1 MPKRLLERQ
10 VSLLDYLTSSGAIFG
25 DKHDTPLDPALQ
37 GIDRALLR
45 MEARFSHE
53 KRMEKIAA
61 VFPRTF
67 KLLGTGRE
75 RIVREFVDACPPV
88 DISRLENARQFHE
101 FLRRR
106 WRHTPPMPPYLCD
119 VAACELACA
128 RARGATEG
136 RAPEADESTH
146 SPSCGHIRRHPGV
159 VLLRTA
165 YDIRSIFED
174 SSAAPPERDTR
185 LAVNL
190 PSGADAPSIV
200 ELVPAVFGLLA
211 ALEQWTDRRAFEGV
225 AQGDELIAELA
236 QADLIEVR

>member
-146 SPSCGHIRRHPGV
+146 SPSCGHIRRGQSS
-159 VLLRTA
+159 LRRRCA
-165 YDIRSIFED
+165 EH
-174 SSAAPPERDTR
+174 
-185 LAVNL
+185 
-190 PSGADAPSIV
+190 
-200 ELVPAVFGLLA
+200 
-211 ALEQWTDRRAFEGV
+211 RRARPRS
-225 AQGDELIAELA
+225 
-236 QADLIEVR
+236 VRFARRARAMDRSARIRGCRARR